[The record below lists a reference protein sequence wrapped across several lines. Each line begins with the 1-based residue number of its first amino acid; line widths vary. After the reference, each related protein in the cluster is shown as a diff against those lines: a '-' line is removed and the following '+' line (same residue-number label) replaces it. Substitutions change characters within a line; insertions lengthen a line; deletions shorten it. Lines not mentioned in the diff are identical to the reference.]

1 MPKPLQAMLAQMAA
15 GKPPQVMMGGGSSG
29 FLAERAFRDIRDAL
43 IATTPG
49 LNVDSFEP
57 GSELA
62 AILDSYRT
70 MSLFG
75 GARLLIVSEVNAFV
89 SAKELASLYEKA
101 ASDWRSAK
109 TDRKRASSVA
119 KLLHVLGFAGAD
131 LAMTD
136 RQVASALGVSLDGPL
151 ADLPAFR
158 RPPSTQATPR

>member
-1 MPKPLQAMLAQMAA
+1 MPKPLQAILAQIAA
-15 GKPPQVMMGGGSSG
+15 GKPPQVMMVGGSSE

-43 IATTPG
+43 VATNPG

-70 MSLFG
+70 LSLFG

-119 KLLHVLGFAGAD
+119 KLLHVLGLAGAD
-131 LAMTD
+131 LEMTD
-136 RQVASALGVSLDGPL
+136 RQGAAPSAS
-151 ADLPAFR
+151 
-158 RPPSTQATPR
+158 PSTAPSPTCWPAVAPQART